1 MANLQTI
8 LDQQR
13 LAFLREGPP
22 SAEVRRRRI
31 DTLLSVLLD
40 NADDLATAM
49 SDDFG
54 CRARSVSLMNDI
66 VGSIPDIE
74 HTRANVERW
83 MKTRRLNRWSRPALH
98 ADLWPDPLGVVGIIA
113 PWNFPLNLAVVPA
126 ASALAAGN
134 RVMIKMSEK
143 TPRTADLFAALV
155 AARLRTDELAV
166 VTGDSEVG
174 KKFSALPFD
183 HLFFTGSPDLGR
195 KVMAQAG
202 QNLVPVTLELGG
214 KNPAVVAPDAEIA
227 RAAER
232 IIKARLS
239 NGGQICLCPDYL
251 LVPAA
256 QAKPFVESLLQAAE
270 RLYPNVVDN
279 DIYCSL
285 IDENAYARVVGL
297 VEDARK
303 HGATVYEAVPDGERL
318 PDRMSRKIAPTILTN
333 VTADMR
339 IDREEVFGPVLT
351 VYEYSSVR
359 GAIDFVNARPSPLAA
374 YWYGP
379 ASPDFDQF
387 ARRVR
392 CGGVSRND
400 FALHG
405 ALSSA
410 PFGGIGH
417 SGTGAYH
424 GKYGFDTFSHY
435 KPVVGTDLPF
445 SLTTSM
451 LPFGETAGK
460 ALSAILRLHR
470 SLVTR
475 RLR

>member
-1 MANLQTI
+1 
-8 LDQQR
+8 
-13 LAFLREGPP
+13 
-22 SAEVRRRRI
+22 
-31 DTLLSVLLD
+31 
-40 NADDLATAM
+40 
-49 SDDFG
+49 
-54 CRARSVSLMNDI
+54 
-66 VGSIPDIE
+66 
-74 HTRANVERW
+74 
-83 MKTRRLNRWSRPALH
+83 MKTRRLNRWSRPALR
-98 ADLWPDPLGVVGIIA
+98 ADLRPDPLGVVGIVA

-143 TPRTADLFAALV
+143 TPRTAELFAALV
-155 AARLRTDELAV
+155 AERFSAEELAV
-166 VTGDSEVG
+166 VTGDREVAE
-174 KKFSALPFD
+174 KFSALPFD
-183 HLFFTGSPDLGR
+183 HLFFTGSPDVGR
-195 KVMAQAG
+195 KVMAQAAK
-202 QNLVPVTLELGG
+202 NLVSVTLELGG

-227 RAAER
+227 CAAER

-239 NGGQICLCPDYL
+239 NGGQICLCPDDV

-256 QAKPFVESLLQAAE
+256 HAKRFIESLLQAVE
-270 RLYPNVVDN
+270 RLYPSVVDN
-279 DIYCSL
+279 EFFCSL

-303 HGATVYEAVPDGERL
+303 HGATVIEAVSDGERL
-318 PDRMSRKIAPTILTN
+318 PDRMSRKVAPTILTN

-359 GAIDFVNARPSPLAA
+359 EAIDFVNARPSPLAA

-379 ASPDFDQF
+379 ASPDFNQF
-387 ARRVR
+387 ALRVR
-392 CGGVSRND
+392 SGGVSRND

-410 PFGGIGH
+410 PFGGVGH
-417 SGTGAYH
+417 SGTGSYH

-435 KPVVGTDLPF
+435 KPVVGTDLPS

-460 ALSAILRLHR
+460 AMSAMLRLHG
-470 SLVTR
+470 SPVTR